1 MGSAHPTYI
10 FLNNPIYITMSEE
23 PDTNN
28 NNVKSGSNLEKLLKK
43 GEFVVTSELGPP
55 RGASREAVEKKAE
68 LLKGYADAFNLTDCQ
83 TAMVRL
89 SSIASGSILLDM
101 GMEPVV
107 QMTCRDR
114 NRIAMQSDILGAA
127 SLGMKNLLCLTGD
140 HQCFGDHPEAKGVFD
155 IDSIQLLD
163 MFRQMRDE
171 KKFQSGEELKSEEPK
186 LFLGAAVNP
195 FADPFQYR
203 AARLAKKVKAG
214 ADFIQTQIIYN
225 VEKFEEWMGMVRA
238 MGLHEKVAILAGV
251 TPIRSLGMAKY
262 MKKNVPGMDVPDELI
277 KRLEGAE
284 KKKAEG
290 INICLEVIE
299 RVKEIEGV
307 SGVHIMAVE
316 WEEIVPEITERAGLL
331 PRPTP

>member
-1 MGSAHPTYI
+1 
-10 FLNNPIYITMSEE
+10 MSEE
-23 PDTNN
+23 NDTNN
-28 NNVKSGSNLEKLLKK
+28 NNLKSGSNLEKLLRN

-55 RGASREAVEKKAE
+55 RGASRKAVEEKAA

-89 SSIASGSILLDM
+89 SSIASGAILLDM

-107 QMTCRDR
+107 QLTCRDR

-127 SLGMKNLLCLTGD
+127 ALGMKNLLCLTGD

-155 IDSIQLLD
+155 LDSINQLD

-171 KKFQSGEELKSEEPK
+171 KKFQSGEELKTEEPK
-186 LFLGAAVNP
+186 LFLGAAENP

-225 VEKFEEWMGMVRA
+225 VEKFEQWMSMVRE
-238 MGLHEKVAILAGV
+238 MGLHKKVSILAGV

-299 RVKEIEGV
+299 RVRKIEGV

>member
-1 MGSAHPTYI
+1 
-10 FLNNPIYITMSEE
+10 MSDEHN
-23 PDTNN
+23 TNN
-28 NNVKSGSNLEKLLKK
+28 NDVKSGSNLEKLLRK

-55 RGASREAVEKKAE
+55 RGASREDVEKKAE

-89 SSIASGSILLDM
+89 SSIASGAILLDM

-140 HQCFGDHPEAKGVFD
+140 HQRFGDHPEAKGVFD
-155 IDSIQLLD
+155 LDSINQLD

-171 KKFQSGEELKSEEPK
+171 KKFQSGEDLKSEEPK
-186 LFLGAAVNP
+186 LFLGAAENP

-225 VEKFEEWMGMVRA
+225 VEKFEEWMSMVRA
-238 MGLHEKVAILAGV
+238 MGLHEKVSILAGV

-299 RVKEIEGV
+299 RVRQIEGV

>member
-1 MGSAHPTYI
+1 
-10 FLNNPIYITMSEE
+10 MSEE
-23 PDTNN
+23 HDTNTN
-28 NNVKSGSNLEKLLKK
+28 NLKAGSNLEKLLRK

-68 LLKGYADAFNLTDCQ
+68 ILKGYADAFNLTDCQ

-89 SSIASGSILLDM
+89 SSIASGAILLNM
-101 GMEPVV
+101 GMEPVI

-127 SLGMKNLLCLTGD
+127 GLGMKNLLCLTGD
-140 HQCFGDHPEAKGVFD
+140 HQCFGDHPDAKGVFD
-155 IDSIQLLD
+155 VDSIQLLD
-163 MFRQMRDE
+163 IVRQMRDE
-171 KKFQSGEELKSEEPK
+171 KKFQSGEELKTEPR
-186 LFLGAAVNP
+186 LFIGAAANP
-195 FADPFQYR
+195 FADPFNYR
-203 AARLAKKVKAG
+203 AIRLAKKVKAG

-225 VEKFEEWMGMVRA
+225 VEKFEKWMSMVRE
-238 MGLHEKVAILAGV
+238 MGLHKKVFILAGV

-262 MKKNVPGMDVPDELI
+262 MKKNVPGMDVPDEII
-277 KRLEGAE
+277 KRLEGVE

-290 INICLEVIE
+290 INICLEIIE
-299 RVKEIEGV
+299 RVRKIEGV

>member
-1 MGSAHPTYI
+1 
-10 FLNNPIYITMSEE
+10 MSEE
-23 PDTNN
+23 HNTNN
-28 NNVKSGSNLEKLLKK
+28 NDIKSGSNLEKLLKK

-68 LLKGYADAFNLTDCQ
+68 LLKGHADAFNLTDCQ

-89 SSIASGSILLDM
+89 SSIASGAILLDM

-163 MFRQMRDE
+163 MLRQMRDE
-171 KKFQSGEELKSEEPK
+171 KKFQTREELKTEEPK
-186 LFLGAAVNP
+186 LFLGAAENP

-225 VEKFEEWMGMVRA
+225 VEKFEEWMEMVRA
-238 MGLHEKVAILAGV
+238 MGLHEKVSILAGV

-299 RVKEIEGV
+299 RVRKIEGV
-307 SGVHIMAVE
+307 AGVHIMAVE

-331 PRPTP
+331 PRPIL

>member
-1 MGSAHPTYI
+1 
-10 FLNNPIYITMSEE
+10 MSEE
-23 PDTNN
+23 HDTNN
-28 NNVKSGSNLEKLLKK
+28 NNLKSGSNLEKLLRK

-89 SSIASGSILLDM
+89 SSIASGAILLDM

-107 QMTCRDR
+107 QLTCRDR

-127 SLGMKNLLCLTGD
+127 ALGMKNLLCLTGD

-155 IDSIQLLD
+155 LDSINQLD

-171 KKFQSGEELKSEEPK
+171 KKFQSGEDLKTEEPK
-186 LFLGAAVNP
+186 LFLGAAENP

-225 VEKFEEWMGMVRA
+225 VEKFEEWMSMVRA
-238 MGLHEKVAILAGV
+238 MGLHKKVSILAGV

-299 RVKEIEGV
+299 RVRKIEGV
-307 SGVHIMAVE
+307 AGVHIMAVE

>member
-1 MGSAHPTYI
+1 
-10 FLNNPIYITMSEE
+10 MSEE
-23 PDTNN
+23 HDTNN
-28 NNVKSGSNLEKLLKK
+28 NNLKSGSNLEKLLKK

-55 RGASREAVEKKAE
+55 RGASREAVEEKAKF
-68 LLKGYADAFNLTDCQ
+68 LKGYADAFNLTDCQ

-89 SSIASGSILLDM
+89 SSIASGAILLNM

-107 QMTCRDR
+107 QLTCRDR

-127 SLGMKNLLCLTGD
+127 ALGMKNLLCLTGD

-155 IDSIQLLD
+155 LDSINQLD

-171 KKFQSGEELKSEEPK
+171 KKFQSGEELKTEEPK
-186 LFLGAAVNP
+186 LFLGAAENP
-195 FADPFQYR
+195 FSDPFQYR

-225 VEKFEEWMGMVRA
+225 VEKFEKWMSMVRN
-238 MGLHEKVAILAGV
+238 MGLHKKVFILAGV

-262 MKKNVPGMDVPDELI
+262 MKKNVPGMDVPDEI
-277 KRLEGAE
+277 ITRLEGAE

-299 RVKEIEGV
+299 RVRKIEGV

>member
-1 MGSAHPTYI
+1 
-10 FLNNPIYITMSEE
+10 MSEE
-23 PDTNN
+23 HDTN
-28 NNVKSGSNLEKLLKK
+28 NNVKSGSNLEKLLRK

-55 RGASREAVEKKAE
+55 RGASRKAVEEKAE

-89 SSIASGSILLDM
+89 SSIASGAILLNM

-107 QMTCRDR
+107 QLTCRDR

-127 SLGMKNLLCLTGD
+127 ALGMKNLLCLTGD

-155 IDSIQLLD
+155 LDSINQLD

-171 KKFQSGEELKSEEPK
+171 KKFQSGEELKTEEPK
-186 LFLGAAVNP
+186 LFLGAAENP

-225 VEKFEEWMGMVRA
+225 VEKFEEWMSMVRD
-238 MGLHEKVAILAGV
+238 MGLHKKVSILAGV

-299 RVKEIEGV
+299 RVKKIEGV

-331 PRPTP
+331 PRPAL

>member
-1 MGSAHPTYI
+1 
-10 FLNNPIYITMSEE
+10 MSEE
-23 PDTNN
+23 HNTNN
-28 NNVKSGSNLEKLLKK
+28 NNVKSGSNLEKLLRK

-55 RGASREAVEKKAE
+55 RGASREDVEKKAE

-89 SSIASGSILLDM
+89 SSIASGAILLDM

-114 NRIAMQSDILGAA
+114 NRIAMQSDILGAT

-155 IDSIQLLD
+155 LDSINQLD

-171 KKFQSGEELKSEEPK
+171 KKFQSGEDLKSEEPK
-186 LFLGAAVNP
+186 LFLGAAENP

-225 VEKFEEWMGMVRA
+225 VEKFEEWMSMVRA
-238 MGLHEKVAILAGV
+238 MGLHEKVSILAGV
-251 TPIRSLGMAKY
+251 TPVRSLGMAKY

-299 RVKEIEGV
+299 RVRQIEGV

-316 WEEIVPEITERAGLL
+316 WEEIVSEITERAGLL

>member
-1 MGSAHPTYI
+1 
-10 FLNNPIYITMSEE
+10 MSEE
-23 PDTNN
+23 HNTNN
-28 NNVKSGSNLEKLLKK
+28 NNVKSGSNLEKLLRK

-55 RGASREAVEKKAE
+55 RGASREDVEKKAE

-89 SSIASGSILLDM
+89 SSIASGAILLDM

-114 NRIAMQSDILGAA
+114 NRIAMQSDILGAT

-155 IDSIQLLD
+155 LDSINQLD
-163 MFRQMRDE
+163 MFRQMRDD
-171 KKFQSGEELKSEEPK
+171 KKFQSGEELKTEEPK
-186 LFLGAAVNP
+186 LFLGAAENP

-225 VEKFEEWMGMVRA
+225 VEKFEQWMGMVRE
-238 MGLHEKVAILAGV
+238 MGLHKKVSILAGV

-299 RVKEIEGV
+299 RVRKIEGV

>member
-1 MGSAHPTYI
+1 
-10 FLNNPIYITMSEE
+10 MSEE
-23 PDTNN
+23 HNTNN
-28 NNVKSGSNLEKLLKK
+28 NDVKSGSNLEKLLRK

-55 RGASREAVEKKAE
+55 RGASREDVEKKAE

-89 SSIASGSILLDM
+89 SSIASGAILLDM

-171 KKFQSGEELKSEEPK
+171 KKFQSGEDLKSEEPK
-186 LFLGAAVNP
+186 LFLGAAENP

-225 VEKFEEWMGMVRA
+225 VEKFEEWMSMVRA
-238 MGLHEKVAILAGV
+238 MGLHEKVSILAGV

-299 RVKEIEGV
+299 RVRQIEGV

>member
-1 MGSAHPTYI
+1 
-10 FLNNPIYITMSEE
+10 MSEE
-23 PDTNN
+23 HDTNN
-28 NNVKSGSNLEKLLKK
+28 NNLKSGSNLEKLLRK

-89 SSIASGSILLDM
+89 SSIASGAILLDM

-107 QMTCRDR
+107 QLTCRDR

-127 SLGMKNLLCLTGD
+127 ALGMKNLLCLTGD

-155 IDSIQLLD
+155 LDSINQLD

-171 KKFQSGEELKSEEPK
+171 KKFQSGEDLKTEEPK
-186 LFLGAAVNP
+186 LFLGAAENP

-214 ADFIQTQIIYN
+214 ADLIQTQIIYN
-225 VEKFEEWMGMVRA
+225 VEKFEEWMSMVRA
-238 MGLHEKVAILAGV
+238 MGLHKKVSILAGV

-299 RVKEIEGV
+299 RVRKIEGV

>member
-1 MGSAHPTYI
+1 
-10 FLNNPIYITMSEE
+10 MSEE
-23 PDTNN
+23 NDTNN
-28 NNVKSGSNLEKLLKK
+28 NNLKSGSNLEKLLRK

-55 RGASREAVEKKAE
+55 RGASRKAVEEKADF
-68 LLKGYADAFNLTDCQ
+68 LKGYADAFNLTDCQ

-89 SSIASGSILLDM
+89 SSIASGAILLDM

-107 QMTCRDR
+107 QLTCRDR

-127 SLGMKNLLCLTGD
+127 ALGMKNLLCLTGD

-155 IDSIQLLD
+155 LDSINQLD

-171 KKFQSGEELKSEEPK
+171 KKFQSGEELKTEEPK
-186 LFLGAAVNP
+186 LFLGAAENP

-225 VEKFEEWMGMVRA
+225 VEKFEQWMSMVRE
-238 MGLHEKVAILAGV
+238 MGLHKKVSILAGV

-299 RVKEIEGV
+299 RVKKIEGV

>member
-1 MGSAHPTYI
+1 
-10 FLNNPIYITMSEE
+10 MSEE
-23 PDTNN
+23 HDTNN
-28 NNVKSGSNLEKLLKK
+28 NNFKAGSNLEKLLRK

-89 SSIASGSILLDM
+89 SSIASGAILLNM
-101 GMEPVV
+101 GMEPVI

-127 SLGMKNLLCLTGD
+127 ALGMHHLLCLTGD

-155 IDSIQLLD
+155 LDSINQLD

-171 KKFQSGEELKSEEPK
+171 KKFQSGEELKTEEPK
-186 LFLGAAVNP
+186 LFLGAAENP

-225 VEKFEEWMGMVRA
+225 VEKFEEWMGMVRE
-238 MGLHEKVAILAGV
+238 MGLHKKVSILAGV

-299 RVKEIEGV
+299 RVRKIEGV

>member
-1 MGSAHPTYI
+1 
-10 FLNNPIYITMSEE
+10 MSEE
-23 PDTNN
+23 HDTNTN
-28 NNVKSGSNLEKLLKK
+28 DFKAGSNLEKLLRK

-55 RGASREAVEKKAE
+55 RGSSREAVEKKAE

-89 SSIASGSILLDM
+89 SSIASGAILLDM

-127 SLGMKNLLCLTGD
+127 ALGMKNLLCLTGD

-155 IDSIQLLD
+155 LDSINQLD

-171 KKFQSGEELKSEEPK
+171 KKFQSGEELKTEEPK
-186 LFLGAAVNP
+186 LFLGAAENP

-225 VEKFEEWMGMVRA
+225 VEKFEEWMGMVRE
-238 MGLHEKVAILAGV
+238 MGLHKKVSILAGV

-262 MKKNVPGMDVPDELI
+262 MKKNVPGMDVPDEII

-299 RVKEIEGV
+299 KVRTIEGV

>member
-1 MGSAHPTYI
+1 
-10 FLNNPIYITMSEE
+10 MSEE
-23 PDTNN
+23 HDTNN
-28 NNVKSGSNLEKLLKK
+28 NNLKSGSNLEKLLRK

-89 SSIASGSILLDM
+89 SSIASGAILLDM

-107 QMTCRDR
+107 QLTCRDR

-127 SLGMKNLLCLTGD
+127 ALGMKNLLCLTGD

-155 IDSIQLLD
+155 LDSINQLD

-171 KKFQSGEELKSEEPK
+171 KKFQSGEDLKTEEPK
-186 LFLGAAVNP
+186 LFLGAAENP

-225 VEKFEEWMGMVRA
+225 VEKFEEWMSMVRA
-238 MGLHEKVAILAGV
+238 MGLHKKVSILAGV

-299 RVKEIEGV
+299 RVRQIEGV

>member
-1 MGSAHPTYI
+1 
-10 FLNNPIYITMSEE
+10 MSEE
-23 PDTNN
+23 HDTNN
-28 NNVKSGSNLEKLLKK
+28 NNAKAGSNLEKLLRK

-89 SSIASGSILLDM
+89 SSIASGAILLNM

-107 QMTCRDR
+107 QLTCRDR

-127 SLGMKNLLCLTGD
+127 ALGMKNLLCLTGD

-155 IDSIQLLD
+155 LDSINQLD

-171 KKFQSGEELKSEEPK
+171 KKFQSGEELKTEEPK
-186 LFLGAAVNP
+186 LFLGAAENP

-225 VEKFEEWMGMVRA
+225 VEKFEEWMSMVRE
-238 MGLHEKVAILAGV
+238 MGLHKKVSILAGV

-299 RVKEIEGV
+299 RVRKIEGV

>member
-1 MGSAHPTYI
+1 
-10 FLNNPIYITMSEE
+10 MSEE
-23 PDTNN
+23 NDTNN
-28 NNVKSGSNLEKLLKK
+28 NNLKSGSNLEKLLRK

-55 RGASREAVEKKAE
+55 RGASRKAVEEKAA

-89 SSIASGSILLDM
+89 SSIASGAILLDM

-107 QMTCRDR
+107 QLTCRDR

-127 SLGMKNLLCLTGD
+127 ALGMKNLLCLTGD

-155 IDSIQLLD
+155 LDSINQLD

-171 KKFQSGEELKSEEPK
+171 KKFQSGEELKTEEPK
-186 LFLGAAVNP
+186 LFLGAAENP

-225 VEKFEEWMGMVRA
+225 VEKFEQWMSMVRE
-238 MGLHEKVAILAGV
+238 MGLHKKVSILAGV

-299 RVKEIEGV
+299 RVRKIEGV
-307 SGVHIMAVE
+307 AGVHIMAVE

>member
-1 MGSAHPTYI
+1 
-10 FLNNPIYITMSEE
+10 MSEE
-23 PDTNN
+23 HNTNN
-28 NNVKSGSNLEKLLKK
+28 NNVKSGSNLEKLLRK

-55 RGASREAVEKKAE
+55 RGASREDVEKKAE

-89 SSIASGSILLDM
+89 SSIASGAILLDM

-155 IDSIQLLD
+155 LDSINQLD

-171 KKFQSGEELKSEEPK
+171 KKFQSGEDLKSEEPK
-186 LFLGAAVNP
+186 LFLGAAENP

-225 VEKFEEWMGMVRA
+225 VEKFEEWMSMVRA
-238 MGLHEKVAILAGV
+238 MGLHEKVSILAGV

-299 RVKEIEGV
+299 RVRKIEGV

>member
-1 MGSAHPTYI
+1 
-10 FLNNPIYITMSEE
+10 MSEE
-23 PDTNN
+23 HNTNN
-28 NNVKSGSNLEKLLKK
+28 NNVKSGSNLEKLLRK

-55 RGASREAVEKKAE
+55 RGASREDVEKKAE

-89 SSIASGSILLDM
+89 SSIASGAILLDM

-155 IDSIQLLD
+155 LDSINQLD

-186 LFLGAAVNP
+186 LFLGAAENP

-225 VEKFEEWMGMVRA
+225 VEKFEEWMSMVRA
-238 MGLHEKVAILAGV
+238 MGLHEKVSILAGV

-299 RVKEIEGV
+299 RVRQIEGV

>member
-1 MGSAHPTYI
+1 
-10 FLNNPIYITMSEE
+10 MSEE
-23 PDTNN
+23 HGTNN
-28 NNVKSGSNLEKLLKK
+28 NLKSGSNLEKLLRK

-55 RGASREAVEKKAE
+55 RGASRKAVEEKAA

-89 SSIASGSILLDM
+89 SSIASGAILLNM

-107 QMTCRDR
+107 QLTCRDR

-127 SLGMKNLLCLTGD
+127 ALGMKNLLCLTGD

-155 IDSIQLLD
+155 LDSINQLD

-171 KKFQSGEELKSEEPK
+171 KKFQSGGELKTEEPK
-186 LFLGAAVNP
+186 LFLGAAENP

-203 AARLAKKVKAG
+203 AARLAKKIKAG

-225 VEKFEEWMGMVRA
+225 VEKFEQWMGMVRE
-238 MGLHEKVAILAGV
+238 MGLHKKVSILAGV

-262 MKKNVPGMDVPDELI
+262 MKKNVPGMDVPDEII

-299 RVKEIEGV
+299 RVRKIEGV
-307 SGVHIMAVE
+307 AGVHIMAVE